1 MRAARVRT
9 AAMWGREGHNSGK
22 ELHCK
27 PAHRS
32 DKALEWTTD
41 VEDAANE
48 VLNGSLPD
56 NGVG

>member
-1 MRAARVRT
+1 
-9 AAMWGREGHNSGK
+9 MWGREGHNSGK